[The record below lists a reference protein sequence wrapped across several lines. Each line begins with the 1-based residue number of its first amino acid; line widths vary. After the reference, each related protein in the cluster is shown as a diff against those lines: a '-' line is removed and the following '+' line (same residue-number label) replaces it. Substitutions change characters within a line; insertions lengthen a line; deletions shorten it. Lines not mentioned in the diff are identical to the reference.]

1 MRWQALELDWEANT
15 WMVRWHKCASF
26 GPFLEQHLRAARTGT
41 GSLFRQQH
49 SAHQSLEGKST
60 WMLHLVPL
68 GTGVDCSCPVL
79 LRQQPG
85 TTQIVTVEL
94 WVFFTLL
101 LQLPRA
107 GQTASYPQTA
117 PLTSS
122 ADLFIPFHPSQ
133 PLISLLLYLLVSTS
147 VSSQINN
154 FKLLFPPRHQIWY
167 FWFFYLSDMI
177 YLIELRGFGSCSR
190 LSFPK
195 GPSCSPQPSVEFG
208 HVSHNTSSAA

>member
-1 MRWQALELDWEANT
+1 
-15 WMVRWHKCASF
+15 MVRWHKCASF

-49 SAHQSLEGKST
+49 SAHQSLEGEST

-117 PLTSS
+117 PLN
-122 ADLFIPFHPSQ
+122 IICRPFYSFSPLSTLNFTTPLPSCVHLSFLTNQ
-133 PLISLLLYLLVSTS
+133 QLQITF
-147 VSSQINN
+147 SSQTPNLVFLI
-154 FKLLFPPRHQIWY
+154 LLP
-167 FWFFYLSDMI
+167 
-177 YLIELRGFGSCSR
+177 
-190 LSFPK
+190 
-195 GPSCSPQPSVEFG
+195 V
-208 HVSHNTSSAA
+208 